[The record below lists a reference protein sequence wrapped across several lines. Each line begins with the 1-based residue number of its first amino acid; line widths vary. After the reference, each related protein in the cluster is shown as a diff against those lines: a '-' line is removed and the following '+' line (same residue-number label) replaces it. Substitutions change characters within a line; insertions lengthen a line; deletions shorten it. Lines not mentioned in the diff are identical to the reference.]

1 MIKHALTGCATLSLC
16 FCLIAPVL
24 GCKES
29 PAPGFTIQTNERI
42 ASADNPPILGP
53 KTPIPNVY
61 VNGTYLQDAQGIQ
74 PQGTVIS
81 YGGTTTIDANGD
93 ANYVVSQAKAP
104 AYWNQFVTFDFPCG
118 NLDLYSYNQYTGE
131 YTYLSP
137 NTLMAQNEIFEQDC
151 LNVELPAASKRF
163 AIAGQF
169 PQTLTLTSQAHLTT
183 QNGMP
188 ILSVIGKSGVVAT
201 ETATS
206 VSSDGTQ
213 ATFAFPPS
221 LAQGGY
227 SLAISNQ
234 TPSGARGA
242 SVNLLSIAQNTTM
255 SGNPFGVSV
264 GAQTY
269 TLLDANTCTRS
280 KTTSSSYSTF
290 PVISLY
296 SNNQVNVGGT
306 TITVGTNPTA
316 VAAYQANPVTFNSTY
331 GCDSIKTTY
340 SGTTRAIVANSGG
353 NTVSI
358 LDIVNNKLVST
369 ITVGTRPVALAVA
382 SDGSYAYVAN
392 YATSSITRVD
402 LKALTPSA
410 PVAVPGNPTSV
421 ALSSS
426 GTLWVGGAGF
436 LTEIN
441 TSTMSVVGSESASGK
456 TIIAL
461 GYSDQ
466 ENEVIATSVDTN
478 SNVDQDEISVASFQ
492 SGGSYLPMA
501 SHQVSALGTYTNPIT
516 NAQVRAF
523 TSTLASSSQIS
534 PNQVGAPP
542 LVVQDQWAVVT
553 ATPTGFIIT
562 DASRHQVLVSETTPS
577 PVTAIAVDA
586 NLNVAYLTMP
596 DSNILLTVPL
606 PGIN

>member
-1 MIKHALTGCATLSLC
+1 MMIKQAPTAALLSI
-16 FCLIAPVL
+16 CLFVPVL
-24 GCKES
+24 GCKGG
-29 PAPGFTIQTNERI
+29 PAPGFTVQTNERI

-61 VNGTYLQDAQGIQ
+61 VNGQYLNDAQGLQ
-74 PQGTVIS
+74 AQGTVTA
-81 YGGTTTIDANGD
+81 YGGTTAIDANGD

-104 AYWNQFVTFDFPCG
+104 AYWDQYVTFDFACG
-118 NLDLYSYNQYTGE
+118 NLDLYSYNQFTGE
-131 YTYLSP
+131 YTYKSP
-137 NTLMAQNEIFEQDC
+137 NVLMAQNEIFEQDC

-163 AIAGQF
+163 AIVGQF
-169 PQTLTLTSQAHLTT
+169 PQTLTLTSQAHLQT

-188 ILSVIGKSGVVAT
+188 ILSVIGKSGVIAT

-213 ATFAFPPS
+213 ATFPFPPS

-227 SLAISNQ
+227 SLAVSNQ
-234 TPSGARGA
+234 TPSGPRGA
-242 SVNLLSIAQNTTM
+242 SVNLLSIAQTTTM

-269 TLLDANTCTRS
+269 SYLDSNTCTRS

-290 PVISLY
+290 PVISFY
-296 SNNQVNVGGT
+296 STNQVNAGGA
-306 TITVGTNPTA
+306 TIAVGTNPTA
-316 VAAYQANPVTFNSTY
+316 IAAYQANPVTFTSTY

-340 SGTTRAIVANSGG
+340 SGTTRAIVANSGA

-358 LDIVNNKLVST
+358 LDIVNNRLVST
-369 ITVGTRPVALAVA
+369 VTVGTSPVALAVA

-392 YATSSITRVD
+392 YGDNSITRVD
-402 LKALTPSA
+402 LKALTPSG
-410 PVAVPGNPTSV
+410 PITVPGHPTSV
-421 ALSSS
+421 ALSSN
-426 GTLWVGGAGF
+426 GTLWVGGSGF
-436 LTEIN
+436 LTQIN
-441 TSTMSVVGSESASGK
+441 TSTMTVAGTESASGK

-466 ENEVIATSVDTN
+466 EKEVIATSVDTN
-478 SNVDQDEISVASFQ
+478 SNILQDEISSTTFQ

-501 SHQVSALGTYTNPIT
+501 SHQVSSLGTYTNPIT

-523 TSTLASSSQIS
+523 TSTLASTSRIS
-534 PNQVGAPP
+534 PDQVGAPP

-577 PVTAIAVDA
+577 PVAAIAVDA
-586 NLNVAYLTMP
+586 KLNVAYLTMP
-596 DSNILLTVPL
+596 DSNVLLTVPL